1 MMKTRK
7 DVNGSVSERSAVVL
21 VLIDV
26 INRLD
31 FEGGEKLVQFA
42 LPMARRI
49 VALKKRAKAWG
60 IPTIYV
66 NDNFGRWKSDFKAV
80 VDGSLSAD
88 SPGRRLVELLRPE
101 ADDYFVLKPKQSG
114 FFGSPLSIL
123 LEYLQA
129 RTLILTGVAGNNC
142 VLFTAHDAYL
152 RNLQIIVPP
161 DCIASETKRHNSEAI
176 KQMARVLKA
185 DTQVSTKIRFSRLL
199 KPPKQS
205 GSK

>member
-1 MMKTRK
+1 MKRGK
-7 DVNGSVSERSAVVL
+7 IAGSSVSERSAVVL

-31 FEGGEKLVQFA
+31 FEGSESLVRFA
-42 LPMARRI
+42 LPMGHRI
-49 VALKKRAKAWG
+49 LALKKRAKARS
-60 IPTIYV
+60 IPVIYV
-66 NDNFGRWKSDFKAV
+66 NDNFGRWKSDFKTV
-80 VDGSLSAD
+80 VDQCLSPDA
-88 SPGRRLVELLRPE
+88 PGRRLVELLRPE

-114 FFGSPLSIL
+114 FFGTPLSIL

-129 RTLILTGVAGNNC
+129 RTLILTGVAGDNC

-161 DCIASETKRHNSEAI
+161 DCIASETKRHNLGAI
-176 KQMARVLKA
+176 EQMRRVLKA
-185 DTQVSTKIRFSRLL
+185 DTQHSEEIRFSRLL
-199 KPPKQS
+199 KPRKQS

>member
-1 MMKTRK
+1 MKTGT

-31 FEGGEKLVQFA
+31 FEGGEKLVEFA

-49 VALKKRAKAWG
+49 VALKKRAKARG
-60 IPTIYV
+60 IPAIYV
-66 NDNFGRWKSDFKAV
+66 NDNFGRWKSDFKTV
-80 VDGSLSAD
+80 VDRCLSDD

-101 ADDYFVLKPKQSG
+101 TDDYFVLKPKQSG
-114 FFGSPLSIL
+114 FFGTPLSIL

-152 RNLQIIVPP
+152 RNLQIIVPS
-161 DCIASETKRHNSEAI
+161 DCIASETKRYNSEAI
-176 KQMARVLKA
+176 KQMGRVLKA
-185 DTQVSTKIRFSRLL
+185 DTQVSTKIRLSRLVE
-199 KPPKQS
+199 PPKKS
-205 GSK
+205 ASK